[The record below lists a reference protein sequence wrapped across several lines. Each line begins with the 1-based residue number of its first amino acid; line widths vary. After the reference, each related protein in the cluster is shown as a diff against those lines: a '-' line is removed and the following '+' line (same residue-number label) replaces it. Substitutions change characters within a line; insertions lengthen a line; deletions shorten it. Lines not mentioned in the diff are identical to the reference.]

1 MMAYVIFFPFIADNS
16 SSRVPLDSLFPIR
29 PSESKVHCFL
39 FTQLLYFAIIM
50 LISKGG
56 SWGQSK
62 GCGDDDR
69 NEGKTKEH
77 KRMPA

>member
-1 MMAYVIFFPFIADNS
+1 MMTYVIFFPFITDNS

-29 PSESKVHCFL
+29 PSETKVHCFL
-39 FTQLLYFAIIM
+39 FTQLLHFAIIT

-62 GCGDDDR
+62 RCSDDDR
-69 NEGKTKEH
+69 DEGKAK
-77 KRMPA
+77 